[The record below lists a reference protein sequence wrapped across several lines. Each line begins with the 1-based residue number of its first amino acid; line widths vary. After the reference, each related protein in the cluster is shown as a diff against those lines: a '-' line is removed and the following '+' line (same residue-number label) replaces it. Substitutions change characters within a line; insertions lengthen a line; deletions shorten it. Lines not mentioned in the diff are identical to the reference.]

1 MSASKEERLKAALAE
16 RAEASQA
23 WTEAARARDEAA
35 RARDEAARAW
45 VEADQKV
52 RKIEAEP

>member
-35 RARDEAARAW
+35 RAW

>member
-1 MSASKEERLKAALAE
+1 METSVRQEGASREERLKAAKAE
-16 RAEASQA
+16 KDAASQA
-23 WTEAARARDEAA
+23 WIEVA

-52 RKIEAEP
+52 RKIEEES